1 MGHVHSLAKV
11 LLFAATISA
20 KSTNREPTR
29 RPSFSIVVCSAHIFN
44 HTSSSSISSDVKK
57 VFENHQQYA
66 KRHNYTYIAQTVP
79 MVDEDGHLI
88 GKYWTKV
95 NLIRRLLRPP
105 NTFDW
110 VFWLDSDAIV
120 INMSQSIESLLFNP
134 ANQIA
139 LSPYRRA
146 TSSSSSSNSRTEP
159 RSIFSSLMEALFPT
173 PRLTNSASNEGT
185 IDSRN
190 DSIGN
195 QFSSTNDTQFALQPV
210 TSLVFSGD
218 TNAINAG
225 VLLFRR
231 TPYALYIIDEIIKI
245 GTILQR
251 HNVTIGMGSDNAAFA
266 IFLGGCNST
275 VSYQH
280 YQHCYD
286 RVDVGYVRD
295 QKKRNKEVWR
305 RIIAGDRAIFADMID
320 PAVLPHIAPVKQI
333 DFQAYTTAKAN
344 FVLHFVG
351 TKRQNKL
358 QDLVLAL
365 KLVKQ

>member
-1 MGHVHSLAKV
+1 MGQVCSIAIV
-11 LLFAATISA
+11 LLFVATSTA
-20 KSTNREPTR
+20 KSTNHREPTTPR
-29 RPSFSIVVCSAHIFN
+29 FSIVVCSAHIFN
-44 HTSSSSISSDVKK
+44 HTTSSSSDVQK
-57 VFENHQQYA
+57 VFDNHRQYA
-66 KRHNYTYIAQTVP
+66 TRHNYTYIVQTVP
-79 MVDEDGHLI
+79 LVDEQGNI
-88 GKYWTKV
+88 VGKYWTKV
-95 NLIRRLLRPP
+95 NLIKRLLRPP

-134 ANQIA
+134 ENQIA
-139 LSPYRRA
+139 LSPYYRSTR
-146 TSSSSSSNSRTEP
+146 SSSSSSPTAP
-159 RSIFSSLMEALFPT
+159 KGIFSSLMEALFPT
-173 PRLTNSASNEGT
+173 PLPTRDSDEEK

-190 DSIGN
+190 DGKN
-195 QFSSTNDTQFALQPV
+195 NSSLLALQPV

-251 HNVTIGMGSDNAAFA
+251 KNVTIGMGSDNAAFA

-275 VSYQH
+275 ASYQH
-280 YQHCYD
+280 YQRCYD

-305 RIIAGDRAIFADMID
+305 RIIAGDRGIFAEMVD

-333 DFQAYTTAKAN
+333 DFQAYTTAIAN

-358 QDLVLAL
+358 QDLVVAL